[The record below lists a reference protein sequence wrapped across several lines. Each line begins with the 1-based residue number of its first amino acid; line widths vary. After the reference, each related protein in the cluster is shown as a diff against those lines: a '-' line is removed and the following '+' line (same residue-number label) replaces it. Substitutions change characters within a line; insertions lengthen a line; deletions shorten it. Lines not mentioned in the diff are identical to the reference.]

1 MDHLRAAVD
10 RIETARD
17 RVSQDRRE
25 VRAELCALERFADR
39 VEALDAGTAG
49 TASPGGVTVLS
60 RATPDAMADVRE
72 AYRSTVMDV
81 DHYDEVYGEEL
92 RTNVAA
98 ELTPE
103 IANAMAGTTATVPAG
118 FTQAVLS
125 AVAATADCRRS
136 HLDLLDDEEASLT
149 EALTAL
155 EEVLEGLADPTRS
168 DRACLA
174 RLDAVAAARQPEIQR
189 RTGRASGHELCSYL
203 YGSEPWTYPVLSAVA
218 TMRQAADP
226 DG

>member
-1 MDHLRAAVD
+1 MDKLRAAVD

-17 RVSQDRRE
+17 RVNQDRRE

-39 VEALDAGTAG
+39 VEALDAGSTA
-49 TASPGGVTVLS
+49 AAAPGGVTALS
-60 RATPDAMADVRE
+60 RATPDVMADVRE

-92 RTNVAA
+92 ETNVAA

-103 IANAMAGTTATVPAG
+103 IANAMTGATSAVPAG
-118 FTQAVLS
+118 FTSAVLS
-125 AVAATADCRRS
+125 AVATTADCRRS
-136 HLDLLDDEEASLT
+136 HLNLLDDEEASLT
-149 EALTAL
+149 EALTTL

-174 RLDAVAAARQPEIQR
+174 RLDAIAAARQPEIHR

-203 YGSEPWTYPVLSAVA
+203 YEGEPWTYPVLSAVA
-218 TMRQAADP
+218 TIRRAADP

>member
-1 MDHLRAAVD
+1 MEQHRGAVE

-17 RVSQDRRE
+17 RVNQDRRE

-39 VEALDAGTAG
+39 VERLDAGSTGGA
-49 TASPGGVTVLS
+49 APGGVTVLS
-60 RATPDAMADVRE
+60 RSSTDVMADVRE

-81 DHYDEVYGEEL
+81 EHYEDVYGEEL

-103 IANAMAGTTATVPAG
+103 IANAMSGTAPTVPAG

-125 AVAATADCRRS
+125 AVGASADCRRS
-136 HLDLLDDEEASLT
+136 HLGLLDDEEASLT
-149 EALTAL
+149 KALGAL
-155 EEVLEGLADPTRS
+155 EEVLDGLADPTRS

-174 RLDAVAAARQPEIQR
+174 RLDAIAAARQPEIQR

-203 YGSEPWTYPVLSAVA
+203 YEGEPWTYPVLSAVA
-218 TMRQAADP
+218 TVRQSVDP
-226 DG
+226 DD